1 MINFIP
7 VAFTGEEDTCP
18 VCIARVKLEASL
30 QSTAEALN
38 KLGVSCFSV
47 SLSGETAASMMQLL
61 GNWQG
66 LLADYRVAFSLNLAI
81 WFSAERHGRVKKVP
95 DLLLAYDEYRSRLL
109 NELAAYK
116 AAHGQLLASMSKEPA
131 KESVQT
137 ALEAFS
143 RLHDE
148 LTVSFDDFFAEVD
161 KWTDKRRDDAFSVL

>member
-38 KLGVSCFSV
+38 KLGVGCFSV
-47 SLSGETAASMMQLL
+47 SLSSETAAVMMQLL
-61 GNWQG
+61 GNWQA

-95 DLLLAYDEYRSRLL
+95 DLLLAYDEYRTRLL
-109 NELAAYK
+109 SELAAYK
-116 AAHGQLLASMSKEPA
+116 AAHGHLLASMSKHQA
-131 KESVQT
+131 KETVRG
-137 ALEAFS
+137 ALEAYS
-143 RLHDE
+143 RQHDE
-148 LTVSFDDFFAEVD
+148 LVLSFAGFFAEVD
-161 KWTDKRRDDAFSVL
+161 KWTDKRREDAFSVL